1 MPKYR
6 HTVCVVDDDDNVRE
20 LVRDLL
26 ESEGHDVQA
35 FGSAE
40 AFLDAKVDAS
50 CLILDN
56 HMPGLTGLEL
66 QRKLNEDNRHVAI
79 IFMTAQG
86 DVPSTVQ
93 AIKAG
98 ALEFFQKPFD
108 PDALLQAVARA
119 VQMSAMGQRTAEI
132 VEHDL
137 GIIGQSRS
145 LRGVLEEVAVVAR
158 TNATVLIR
166 GETGTGK
173 ELIAQAIHVMSKR
186 TGPLVRMNC
195 AAVPANLLESEL
207 MGHEKGA
214 FTGAQTRRVGRF
226 EAANE
231 GTLFLD
237 EIGELPLDL
246 QPKML
251 RLLQER
257 AFERLGSNQ
266 TITSTARIVAA
277 TNRDLRVMA
286 EERTFRED
294 LYHRLNVFPIELP
307 PLRDRSEDIPVLA
320 RHFADHFASRMEK
333 PVPVMSVEFVDRL
346 LTYKWPGNI
355 RELMNVMERASIL
368 ATDGV
373 LPTRALNQLKN
384 PTATVSIPVTPQVS
398 IASVHAEAP
407 RPPAPADG
415 DRLEDI
421 DRRHILAV
429 LESTNWIVGGSRGAA
444 ARLGIK
450 RPTLIY
456 RMKKLGIVRARRED

>member
-1 MPKYR
+1 MSKYR
-6 HTVCVVDDDDNVRE
+6 HTVCVIDDDDNVRDV
-20 LVRDLL
+20 VRDLL
-26 ESEGHDVQA
+26 ESEGYDVQA

-40 AFLDAKVDAS
+40 AFLESKADAS
-50 CLILDN
+50 CLVLDV
-56 HMPGLTGLEL
+56 HMPGLGGLEL
-66 QRKLNEDNRHVAI
+66 QRKLNEENRHIAI

-98 ALEFFQKPFD
+98 ALEFFQRPFD

-119 VQMSAMGQRTAEI
+119 AQMSAMAHRTAEI
-132 VEHDL
+132 VERNL

-145 LRGVLEEVAVVAR
+145 LRGVLEEVAVVAK
-158 TNATVLIR
+158 TSATVLIR

-173 ELIAQAIHVMSKR
+173 ELIAQAIHVMSDR

-257 AFERLGSNQ
+257 AFERVGSNQ

-277 TNRDLRVMA
+277 TNRDLRAMA
-286 EERTFRED
+286 EARSYRED
-294 LYHRLNVFPIELP
+294 LYHRLDVFPIELP
-307 PLRDRSEDIPVLA
+307 PLRERTEDIPALA
-320 RHFADHFASRMEK
+320 RHFADLFATRMEK
-333 PVPVMSVEFVDRL
+333 PVPTMSGEFLERL
-346 LTYKWPGNI
+346 VAYRWPGNV

-368 ATDGV
+368 ATNGV
-373 LPTRALNQLKN
+373 LPTRALNHLSSPSAPKL
-384 PTATVSIPVTPQVS
+384 PVEPS
-398 IASVHAEAP
+398 FGRA
-407 RPPAPADG
+407 RPMA
-415 DRLEDI
+415 I
-421 DRRHILAV
+421 
-429 LESTNWIVGGSRGAA
+429 GSRTSTVVTSWPSSNRRTGSSAGRVA
-444 ARLGIK
+444 QPRVSGSS
-450 RPTLIY
+450 
-456 RMKKLGIVRARRED
+456 VRR

>member
-1 MPKYR
+1 MSKYP
-6 HTVCVVDDDDNVRE
+6 HPVCVVDDDDNVRE
-20 LVRDLL
+20 VVRDLL
-26 ESEGHDVQA
+26 ESEGYDVQA

-40 AFLDAKVDAS
+40 AFLAANPEAS
-50 CLILDN
+50 CLILDV
-56 HMPGLTGLEL
+56 HMPGLGGLEL
-66 QRKLNEDNRHVAI
+66 QRKLNEDKRHIAI

-86 DVPSTVQ
+86 DIPRTVQ

-119 VQMSAMGQRTAEI
+119 VQMSALAHRSAEL
-132 VEHDL
+132 VERNL

-145 LRGVLEEVAVVAR
+145 LRSVLEEVAVVAR
-158 TNATVLIR
+158 TDATVLIR

-173 ELIAQAIHVMSKR
+173 ELIAQAIHVMSER

-195 AAVPANLLESEL
+195 AAVPVNLLESEL

-226 EAANE
+226 EAANA

-246 QPKML
+246 QPKLL

-266 TITSTARIVAA
+266 TIKSTARIVAA
-277 TNRDLRVMA
+277 TNRDLRAMA
-286 EERTFRED
+286 DERMFRED
-294 LYHRLNVFPIELP
+294 LFHRLNVFPIELP
-307 PLRDRSEDIPVLA
+307 PLRDRTDDIPVLA
-320 RHFADHFASRMEK
+320 RHFADLFAGRMQK
-333 PVPVMSVEFVDRL
+333 PALTIPVEFLDRL
-346 LTYKWPGNI
+346 LAYRWPGNI

-368 ATDGV
+368 ATDGI
-373 LPTRALNQLKN
+373 LPTRALSHLSS
-384 PTATVSIPVTPQVS
+384 PSAPVS
-398 IASVHAEAP
+398 AA
-407 RPPAPADG
+407 RPPAPAPRQPGTTDG
-415 DRLEDI
+415 DRLEDV

-450 RPTLIY
+450 RPTLVY
-456 RMKKLGIVRARRED
+456 RMKKLGISRAGSDA